1 MMIMVV
7 MLMTL
12 AIIVNT
18 ARYVDDDNVHSNG
31 NDNIN
36 NYK

>member
-1 MMIMVV
+1 MVV

-18 ARYVDDDNVHSNG
+18 ARYVDDNVYSNG
-31 NDNIN
+31 DDNFN
-36 NYK
+36 NYKW

>member
-18 ARYVDDDNVHSNG
+18 ARYVDDNVHSNG
-31 NDNIN
+31 NDDIN